1 MKAKQVIG
9 VIVAGLVMI
18 AVGVAG
24 IFGNIISAKF
34 LGTSENMSFWDYL
47 MGDSYMTSD
56 SLPTTDFVGVV
67 SVVGEIGP
75 GATDIW
81 SSGSGYNHSMTMDYI
96 DAMMYSD
103 YNQGILLYIDSP
115 GGTVYE
121 SDELY
126 LKLMEYKETTGRPIW
141 AYFASEACSGGYYVA
156 MAADYIYANRN
167 GWTGSIGVIISLL
180 NCEGLYEKLGLEEI
194 NITSGENKAMG
205 SAGSELTEEQRAILQ
220 SLVDE
225 AYDQFVD
232 IVCTGRNMS
241 EEKVREL
248 ADGRIY
254 SALQAK
260 QNKLIDEVGSYEQ
273 CANAFIEDEGISEDV
288 YFYVP
293 ETETSDLFS
302 LLYGLISDLKPK
314 SDSQLANEIAESKR
328 NGVLMYYAK

>member
-9 VIVAGLVMI
+9 VIVAGLVI
-18 AVGVAG
+18 VAVGVAG
-24 IFGNIISAKF
+24 IFGNIIGAKL
-34 LGTSENMSFWDYL
+34 LGTQDTMSFWDYL
-47 MGDSYMTSD
+47 MGDGYSTEAD
-56 SLPTTDFVGVV
+56 LPNTDFVGVV

-75 GATDIW
+75 
-81 SSGSGYNHSMTMDYI
+81 SSGGLLSSGGYNHSMTMQYI
-96 DAMMYSD
+96 DAMMVSK
-103 YNQGILLYIDSP
+103 YNKGIMLYIDSP

-126 LKLMEYKETTGRPIW
+126 LKLMEYKEVTGRPIW
-141 AYFASEACSGGYYVA
+141 AYFGSEACSGGYYVA

-167 GWTGSIGVIISLL
+167 GWTGSIGVVISLL

-205 SAGSELTEEQRAILQ
+205 SAGSEMTEEQKAILQ
-220 SLVDE
+220 SIVDE
-225 AYDQFVD
+225 AYDQFVG
-232 IVCTGRNMS
+232 IVSAGRNMT
-241 EEKVREL
+241 EERVREL

-260 QNKLIDEVGSYEQ
+260 QNELIDEVGSYET
-273 CANAFIEDEGISEDV
+273 CAKAFINSEGFSDNID
-288 YFYVP
+288 FYMP
-293 ETETSDLFS
+293 TNEMSDLLS

-314 SDSQLANEIAESKR
+314 SDSQIATEIVENNR